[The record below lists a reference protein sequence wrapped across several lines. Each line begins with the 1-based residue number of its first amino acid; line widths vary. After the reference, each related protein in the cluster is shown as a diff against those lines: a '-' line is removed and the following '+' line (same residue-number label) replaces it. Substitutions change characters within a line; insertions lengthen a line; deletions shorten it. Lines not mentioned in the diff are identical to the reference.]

1 MKSVASF
8 AASNCGIIVPH
19 HCGSE
24 AQDGSLLA
32 GSFHKKRVAKRP
44 GYMRTK
50 VLQQIGFQPLSD
62 SDSFGPNGLEH
73 NGRKHYREFK
83 NCFLMRRCKSELGL
97 FHCNACV
104 NGPLV
109 SSDVATGSPTAGN
122 KADSLR
128 PLADF
133 RVQQSE
139 DLIQPVCPVVAIY
152 KRDLLPASSSSSQ
165 QTNLLDSVKETA
177 FAGGTQEKE
186 RMHALDQKEEN
197 NNQESES
204 KDMPCSSFCPQD
216 HFNSSFSFIQLSLNS
231 ACETNDIGGPVDLR
245 EPKEA
250 WQTCKAGRA
259 ENVNLHVAREGQRI
273 SGKEPWAS
281 SISLCS
287 KDHKCP
293 RENAEDDKVQ
303 DCESHTLSH
312 SNATF
317 SCSTESLEAA
327 SAGSSVTSGYES
339 SNTVSDHSWDSLMK
353 KYEPVLQDCLL
364 GNQSILKI
372 RSLIRKLQR
381 LQAKAVAEDDYEKAD
396 KFRRKLEELEKE
408 KSSLKFQLPSQ
419 HPSISSF
426 LERFKAQVQVA
437 LYGEVPREEKQLLQ
451 RCEQKILNFPHHERL
466 LISATKRDQLL
477 EEKAWIQKEIEILRA
492 RLAVLEAKDQQLRR
506 EIQDQDQFIQTQD
519 CELSTLLS
527 WVSLGEL
534 QEIGKAL
541 TETSKASHSIPCTLD
556 LPESLK
562 RLQEKE
568 QSLNMSIKD
577 TAARVCTSQKLCSTL
592 RRKVSDIETQL
603 PALLEAKMLAVSGG
617 NFCTARDLVEEI
629 KSLTAERE
637 RLEGLLNEWFTL
649 SAKNVQKL
657 ERMKEGY
664 KRLKE
669 EMAQGESAFEK
680 KLKEDIL
687 RYMEV
692 LEEKLQSC
700 GSQLLERVWEVDL
713 EACQL
718 LIRGFQ
724 LQEGGCCVSE
734 GEESQTDEV
743 EDTADASL
751 STNRGQS
758 KHFPVQDSKWSA
770 LQCPVIQSKQQSTH
784 WELKEEFHILTAELD
799 DKCEK
804 ISEKLM
810 HLEDQLQT
818 GLCGCDEDL
827 VQPLQREI
835 QMVKETL
842 QAMLLQLQPAKK
854 AEEDAAVDFL
864 GGSWCP
870 GKEGLEE

>member
-19 HCGSE
+19 QCGSE
-24 AQDGSLLA
+24 VQDGSLPA
-32 GSFHKKRVAKRP
+32 GSFHKKRVVKRP
-44 GYMRTK
+44 GYMRTEL
-50 VLQQIGFQPLSD
+50 LQQIGFQPLSD
-62 SDSFGPNGLEH
+62 CEPFSPKGLEH

-83 NCFLMRRCKSELGL
+83 NCFLKRRCKNDTL
-97 FHCNACV
+97 HCNACV
-104 NGPLV
+104 NSPSV
-109 SSDVATGSPTAGN
+109 SPDVATGSPTAGN

-204 KDMPCSSFCPQD
+204 KDMPCTSFSPQD

-231 ACETNDIGGPVDLR
+231 ACETNGIGGPVYCR

-250 WQTCKAGRA
+250 WQTCKTGRA
-259 ENVNLHVAREGQRI
+259 ENVTLHVPWEGQRT
-273 SGKEPWAS
+273 SGKELWAS

-293 RENAEDDKVQ
+293 RGTAEDDKVQ
-303 DCESHTLSH
+303 DCESHSLSH
-312 SNATF
+312 SHAAF

-372 RSLIRKLQR
+372 KSLIRKLQR
-381 LQAKAVAEDDYEKAD
+381 LQAKAVAEDDYERAD

-408 KSSLKFQLPSQ
+408 KSALKFQLPSQ

-451 RCEQKILNFPHHERL
+451 RCEQKILNFPHHGRL

-477 EEKAWIQKEIEILRA
+477 EEKALIQKEIEILRA

-506 EIQDQDQFIQTQD
+506 EIQDQDQFIQMQD

-534 QEIGKAL
+534 QEIGEAL
-541 TETSKASHSIPCTLD
+541 TETSKASQNIPCTLD

-568 QSLNMSIKD
+568 QSLNMSIKH

-592 RRKVSDIETQL
+592 RRKVNDIETQL
-603 PALLEAKMLAVSGG
+603 PTLLEAKMLAVSGG

-724 LQEGGCCVSE
+724 LKEGGCCVSE

-751 STNRGQS
+751 STNQEQS
-758 KHFPVQDSKWSA
+758 KHFPVQDSKWST
-770 LQCPVIQSKQQSTH
+770 LQCPVIQSKHQSTH

-818 GLCGCDEDL
+818 ALCGCDEDL
-827 VQPLQREI
+827 VQSLQREI

-842 QAMLLQLQPAKK
+842 QAMLVQLQPAKK

>member
-1 MKSVASF
+1 
-8 AASNCGIIVPH
+8 
-19 HCGSE
+19 
-24 AQDGSLLA
+24 
-32 GSFHKKRVAKRP
+32 
-44 GYMRTK
+44 MRTE

-62 SDSFGPNGLEH
+62 CEPFVPRGLEH

-83 NCFLMRRCKSELGL
+83 NCFLKRRCKNELGL

-104 NGPLV
+104 NGPSV
-109 SSDVATGSPTAGN
+109 SPDVGAGSPTAGN

-177 FAGGTQEKE
+177 LGGGAQEKE

-204 KDMPCSSFCPQD
+204 RDMPCSSSSLQN

-231 ACETNDIGGPVDLR
+231 ACETNDIGGPVDR
-245 EPKEA
+245 KEPKEA

-259 ENVNLHVAREGQRI
+259 ENVNLHVPWEEQRT
-273 SGKEPWAS
+273 SGKELWAS
-281 SISLCS
+281 SISPCS

-293 RENAEDDKVQ
+293 RETGEDDKVQ
-303 DCESHTLSH
+303 DCESHSLSH
-312 SNATF
+312 SNAAF
-317 SCSTESLEAA
+317 SCSTESLEVA

-372 RSLIRKLQR
+372 KSLIRKLQR
-381 LQAKAVAEDDYEKAD
+381 LQAKAVAEDDYERAD

-451 RCEQKILNFPHHERL
+451 RHEQKILNFPHHERL

-506 EIQDQDQFIQTQD
+506 EIQDQDQFIQMQD

-541 TETSKASHSIPCTLD
+541 TETSKASHNIPWTLD

-562 RLQEKE
+562 RLKEKE

-603 PALLEAKMLAVSGG
+603 PALLEAKMLAVS
-617 NFCTARDLVEEI
+617 
-629 KSLTAERE
+629 
-637 RLEGLLNEWFTL
+637 
-649 SAKNVQKL
+649 
-657 ERMKEGY
+657 
-664 KRLKE
+664 
-669 EMAQGESAFEK
+669 EK
-680 KLKEDIL
+680 KLKEDIV

-724 LQEGGCCVSE
+724 LKEGGCCVSE
-734 GEESQTDEV
+734 GEEERQTDEV

-751 STNRGQS
+751 STNREQS
-758 KHFPVQDSKWSA
+758 KHFPLQDSKWRT
-770 LQCPVIQSKQQSTH
+770 LQRPAIQSKHQSTH

-799 DKCEK
+799 KKCEK

-818 GLCGCDEDL
+818 ALCGCDEDL
-827 VQPLQREI
+827 IQSLQREI

-842 QAMLLQLQPAKK
+842 QAMLVQLQPAKK

>member
-1 MKSVASF
+1 MWS
-8 AASNCGIIVPH
+8 
-19 HCGSE
+19 GSGGGPSGDLRRRTPE
-24 AQDGSLLA
+24 SSEPKAEVQDGSLPA
-32 GSFHKKRVAKRP
+32 GSFHKKRVVKRP
-44 GYMRTK
+44 GYMRTE
-50 VLQQIGFQPLSD
+50 VLQQIGCQPLSVCEP
-62 SDSFGPNGLEH
+62 FGPKGLEH

-83 NCFLMRRCKSELGL
+83 NCFLKRQCKNDTL
-97 FHCNACV
+97 HCNACV
-104 NGPLV
+104 NSPSV
-109 SSDVATGSPTAGN
+109 SPDVATGSPTAGN

-133 RVQQSE
+133 RVPESE

-152 KRDLLPASSSSSQ
+152 KRDLLPVSSSSSQ

-177 FAGGTQEKE
+177 FPGGTQEKE

-197 NNQESES
+197 NKQESES
-204 KDMPCSSFCPQD
+204 KDMPCSSFSPQD

-231 ACETNDIGGPVDLR
+231 ACETNGIGGPVDCR

-250 WQTCKAGRA
+250 WQTCKTGRA
-259 ENVNLHVAREGQRI
+259 ENVNLHVPWEGQRT
-273 SGKEPWAS
+273 SGKELWAS

-293 RENAEDDKVQ
+293 RETAEDDKVL
-303 DCESHTLSH
+303 DCESHSLSH
-312 SNATF
+312 SNAAF

-372 RSLIRKLQR
+372 KSLIRKLQR
-381 LQAKAVAEDDYEKAD
+381 LQAKAVAEGDYERAD
-396 KFRRKLEELEKE
+396 KCRRKLEELEKE
-408 KSSLKFQLPSQ
+408 KSALKFQLPSQ

-451 RCEQKILNFPHHERL
+451 RCEQKILNSPHHGRL

-541 TETSKASHSIPCTLD
+541 TETSKASQNIPCTLD

-592 RRKVSDIETQL
+592 RRKVNDIETQL
-603 PALLEAKMLAVSGG
+603 PALLEAKMLAVS
-617 NFCTARDLVEEI
+617 
-629 KSLTAERE
+629 
-637 RLEGLLNEWFTL
+637 
-649 SAKNVQKL
+649 
-657 ERMKEGY
+657 
-664 KRLKE
+664 
-669 EMAQGESAFEK
+669 EK

-724 LQEGGCCVSE
+724 LKQGGCCVSE

-751 STNRGQS
+751 STNREQS
-758 KHFPVQDSKWSA
+758 KHFPVQDSKWST
-770 LQCPVIQSKQQSTH
+770 LQCPVIQSKHQSTH

-818 GLCGCDEDL
+818 ALCGCDEDL
-827 VQPLQREI
+827 VHIL
-835 QMVKETL
+835 
-842 QAMLLQLQPAKK
+842 
-854 AEEDAAVDFL
+854 FL
-864 GGSWCP
+864 IVC
-870 GKEGLEE
+870 L

>member
-1 MKSVASF
+1 
-8 AASNCGIIVPH
+8 
-19 HCGSE
+19 
-24 AQDGSLLA
+24 
-32 GSFHKKRVAKRP
+32 
-44 GYMRTK
+44 MRTE

-62 SDSFGPNGLEH
+62 CKPFGPKGLEH

-83 NCFLMRRCKSELGL
+83 NCFLKRRCKNDTL
-97 FHCNACV
+97 HCNACV
-104 NGPLV
+104 NSPSV
-109 SSDVATGSPTAGN
+109 SPDVATGSLTAGN
-122 KADSLR
+122 KAVSLR

-177 FAGGTQEKE
+177 FPVGTQEKE

-204 KDMPCSSFCPQD
+204 N

-231 ACETNDIGGPVDLR
+231 SCETNSIGGPVDCR

-250 WQTCKAGRA
+250 WQTCKTGRA
-259 ENVNLHVAREGQRI
+259 ENVNLHVPWEGQRT
-273 SGKEPWAS
+273 SGKELWAS

-293 RENAEDDKVQ
+293 RETAEDDKVL
-303 DCESHTLSH
+303 DCESHSLSH
-312 SNATF
+312 SNAAF

-372 RSLIRKLQR
+372 KSLIRKLQR
-381 LQAKAVAEDDYEKAD
+381 LQAKAVAEDDYERAD

-408 KSSLKFQLPSQ
+408 KSALKFQLPSQ

-437 LYGEVPREEKQLLQ
+437 LYGEVPKEEKQLLQ
-451 RCEQKILNFPHHERL
+451 RCEQKILNFPHHGRL
-466 LISATKRDQLL
+466 QISATKRDQLL

-506 EIQDQDQFIQTQD
+506 EIQDQDQFIQMQD

-527 WVSLGEL
+527 WVSLGDL

-541 TETSKASHSIPCTLD
+541 TETSKASQNIPCTLD

-592 RRKVSDIETQL
+592 RRKVNDIETQL
-603 PALLEAKMLAVSGG
+603 PALLEAKMLAVS
-617 NFCTARDLVEEI
+617 
-629 KSLTAERE
+629 
-637 RLEGLLNEWFTL
+637 
-649 SAKNVQKL
+649 
-657 ERMKEGY
+657 
-664 KRLKE
+664 
-669 EMAQGESAFEK
+669 EK

-724 LQEGGCCVSE
+724 LKEGGCCVSE

-751 STNRGQS
+751 STNREQS
-758 KHFPVQDSKWSA
+758 KHFPVQDSKWST
-770 LQCPVIQSKQQSTH
+770 LQRPVIQSKHQSTH

-804 ISEKLM
+804 ISEKLL

-818 GLCGCDEDL
+818 ALCGYDEDL
-827 VQPLQREI
+827 VHIL
-835 QMVKETL
+835 
-842 QAMLLQLQPAKK
+842 
-854 AEEDAAVDFL
+854 FL
-864 GGSWCP
+864 IVC
-870 GKEGLEE
+870 L

>member
-1 MKSVASF
+1 MWS
-8 AASNCGIIVPH
+8 
-19 HCGSE
+19 GSGGGPSGDLRRRTPE
-24 AQDGSLLA
+24 SSEPKAEVQDGSLPA
-32 GSFHKKRVAKRP
+32 GSFHKKRVVKRP
-44 GYMRTK
+44 GYMRTEL
-50 VLQQIGFQPLSD
+50 LQQIGFQPLSD
-62 SDSFGPNGLEH
+62 CEPFSPKGLEH

-83 NCFLMRRCKSELGL
+83 NCFLKRRCKNDTL
-97 FHCNACV
+97 HCNACV
-104 NGPLV
+104 NSPSV
-109 SSDVATGSPTAGN
+109 SPDVATGSPTAGN

-204 KDMPCSSFCPQD
+204 KDMPCTSFSPQD

-231 ACETNDIGGPVDLR
+231 ACETNGIGGPVYCR

-250 WQTCKAGRA
+250 WQTCKTGRA
-259 ENVNLHVAREGQRI
+259 ENVTLHVPWEGQRT
-273 SGKEPWAS
+273 SGKELWAS

-293 RENAEDDKVQ
+293 RGTAEDDKVQ
-303 DCESHTLSH
+303 DCESHSLSH
-312 SNATF
+312 SHAAF

-372 RSLIRKLQR
+372 KSLIRKLQR
-381 LQAKAVAEDDYEKAD
+381 LQAKAVAEDDYERAD

-408 KSSLKFQLPSQ
+408 KSALKFQLPSQ

-451 RCEQKILNFPHHERL
+451 RCEQKILNFPHHGRL

-477 EEKAWIQKEIEILRA
+477 EEKALIQKEIEILRA

-506 EIQDQDQFIQTQD
+506 EIQDQDQFIQMQD

-534 QEIGKAL
+534 QEIGEAL
-541 TETSKASHSIPCTLD
+541 TETSKASQNIPCTLD

-568 QSLNMSIKD
+568 QSLNMSIKH

-592 RRKVSDIETQL
+592 RRKVNDIETQL
-603 PALLEAKMLAVSGG
+603 PTLLEAKMLAVS
-617 NFCTARDLVEEI
+617 
-629 KSLTAERE
+629 
-637 RLEGLLNEWFTL
+637 
-649 SAKNVQKL
+649 
-657 ERMKEGY
+657 
-664 KRLKE
+664 
-669 EMAQGESAFEK
+669 EK

-724 LQEGGCCVSE
+724 LKEGGCCVSE

-751 STNRGQS
+751 STNQEQS
-758 KHFPVQDSKWSA
+758 KHFPVQDSKWST
-770 LQCPVIQSKQQSTH
+770 LQCPVIQSKHQSTH

-818 GLCGCDEDL
+818 ALCGCDEDL
-827 VQPLQREI
+827 VQSLQREI

-842 QAMLLQLQPAKK
+842 QAMLVQLQPAKK